1 MKSKF
6 LNTVVSALFILAAGA
21 AQAKDSDLLSLS
33 VEHFRDTATVTD
45 TGPDA
50 VTISTENGYKETRG
64 PLRTVWNDEF
74 LEGIIDKKTGR
85 NSFLVSVWITYTG
98 NSRSYATASY
108 LTQQG
113 PRSVPATLA
122 RLNKSYCAVGDC
134 TYTEYLTFPVDETML
149 RQLAA
154 EPAAGKHVLWSFKL
168 VAKSGP
174 NYSGGFSSAEIAGLL
189 AKVDGYR
196 PALAAAAATA
206 AVAAARSATTAVAS
220 ATAVATTTPLM
231 RDFGVGGMAV
241 AATADQ
247 PDRAG
252 VLIFAVTGGSVAHK
266 AGIIVGDILYEFN
279 GHPVRTP
286 TELQAAVA
294 ACAANTVAAIKL
306 FRGTNATAV
315 SARF

>member
-6 LNTVVSALFILAAGA
+6 LNTGVLALFILAAGA
-21 AQAKDSDLLSLS
+21 AQAKDSDPLSLS
-33 VEHFRDTATVTD
+33 VEHFKDTATVTD

-85 NSFLVSVWITYTG
+85 KSFLASVWITYTG

-108 LTQQG
+108 LAPQG
-113 PRSVPATLA
+113 PRSVPATLT

-174 NYSGGFSSAEIAGLL
+174 DYSGGFSSAEIAGLL
-189 AKVDGYR
+189 AKVDDYR
-196 PALAAAAATA
+196 PGLAAAAASTA
-206 AVAAARSATTAVAS
+206 VVPTAVAATLAATTS
-220 ATAVATTTPLM
+220 LT

-252 VLIFAVTGGSVAHK
+252 VLIIAVTGGSVAHK

-279 GHPVRTP
+279 GHPIRTP
-286 TELQAAVA
+286 AELQAAVA

>member
-6 LNTVVSALFILAAGA
+6 LNTGVLALFILAAGA
-21 AQAKDSDLLSLS
+21 AQAKDSDPLSLS
-33 VEHFRDTATVTD
+33 VEHFKDTATVTD

-85 NSFLVSVWITYTG
+85 KSFLASVWITYTG

-108 LTQQG
+108 LAPQG
-113 PRSVPATLA
+113 PRSVPATLT

-174 NYSGGFSSAEIAGLL
+174 DYSGCFSSAEIAGLL
-189 AKVDGYR
+189 AKVDDYR
-196 PALAAAAATA
+196 PGLAAAAASTA
-206 AVAAARSATTAVAS
+206 VVPTAVAATLAATTS
-220 ATAVATTTPLM
+220 LT

-252 VLIFAVTGGSVAHK
+252 VLIIAVTGGSVAHK

-279 GHPVRTP
+279 GHPIRTP
-286 TELQAAVA
+286 AELQAAVA

>member
-6 LNTVVSALFILAAGA
+6 LNTVIPVLFILAAGN

-33 VEHFRDTATVTD
+33 VEHFKDTATVTD
-45 TGPDA
+45 TGPAA
-50 VTISTENGYKETRG
+50 VTISTENGYKDGRG
-64 PLRTVWNDEF
+64 PMRTVWNDEF
-74 LEGIIDKKTGR
+74 LEGIIDKNTGR
-85 NSFLVSVWITYTG
+85 KSFLVSVWITYTG

-108 LTQQG
+108 LAPQG
-113 PRSVPATLA
+113 PRSVPATLT
-122 RLNKSYCAVGDC
+122 RLNKSFCAVGDC
-134 TYTEYLTFPVDETML
+134 TYTEYLTFPVDEAML

-154 EPAAGKHVLWSFKL
+154 EPAAGKHVLWPFKL

-174 NYSGGFSSAEIAGLL
+174 GYSGGFSSAEIAGLL
-189 AKVDGYR
+189 AKVDDYR
-196 PALAAAAATA
+196 PGLAAAAATT
-206 AVAAARSATTAVAS
+206 AVAAATLAATTS
-220 ATAVATTTPLM
+220 LT

-252 VLIFAVTGGSVAHK
+252 VLIIAVTGGSVAHK

-279 GHPVRTP
+279 GRPVRTP
-286 TELQAAVA
+286 AELQAAVA

>member
-6 LNTVVSALFILAAGA
+6 LNTLVPALFILAVGT

-33 VEHFRDTATVTD
+33 VEHFKDTATVTD
-45 TGPDA
+45 TAPDG
-50 VTISTENGYKETRG
+50 VTISTENGYKEHRG

-74 LEGIIDKKTGR
+74 LEGIIDKKTGQK
-85 NSFLVSVWITYTG
+85 SFLVSVWITYTG
-98 NSRSYATASY
+98 NSRSYTTASY
-108 LTQQG
+108 LAPQG
-113 PRSVPATLA
+113 PRSVPATLT

-134 TYTEYLTFPVDETML
+134 TNTEYLTFPVDETML

-154 EPAAGKHVLWSFKL
+154 EPAAGKHVLWPFKL

-174 NYSGGFSSAEIAGLL
+174 GYSGGFSSAEIAGLL
-189 AKVDGYR
+189 AKVDDYR
-196 PALAAAAATA
+196 PGVAATAAAAATSVVA
-206 AVAAARSATTAVAS
+206 PTAVAAATLAATTS
-220 ATAVATTTPLM
+220 LT

-252 VLIFAVTGGSVAHK
+252 VLIIAVTGGSVAHK

-286 TELQAAVA
+286 AELQAAVA

-315 SARF
+315 TARF

>member
-6 LNTVVSALFILAAGA
+6 LNAVIPALFILAAGT

-33 VEHFRDTATVTD
+33 VEHFKDTATVTE
-45 TGPDA
+45 TAPEA

-85 NSFLVSVWITYTG
+85 KSFLVSVWVTYTG

-108 LTQQG
+108 LAPQG
-113 PRSVPATLA
+113 PRSVPATLT

-154 EPAAGKHVLWSFKL
+154 EPAAGKHVLWPFKL
-168 VAKSGP
+168 AAKSGP

-189 AKVDGYR
+189 ARVDDYR
-196 PALAAAAATA
+196 PGLATA
-206 AVAAARSATTAVAS
+206 AVTAAPAANTAVAA
-220 ATAVATTTPLM
+220 ATLAATTSLT
-231 RDFGVGGMAV
+231 RDFGVGGLAV
-241 AATADQ
+241 AASAEQ

-252 VLIFAVTGGSVAHK
+252 VLIIAVTGGSVAHK

-286 TELQAAVA
+286 AELQAAVA
-294 ACAANTVAAIKL
+294 ACATNTVAAIKL

>member
-6 LNTVVSALFILAAGA
+6 LNTVVPALFIFAAGA

-33 VEHFRDTATVTD
+33 VEHFKDTATVTD

-74 LEGIIDKKTGR
+74 LEGIIDKNTGR
-85 NSFLVSVWITYTG
+85 KSFLVSVSITYTG

-108 LTQQG
+108 LAPQG
-113 PRSVPATLA
+113 PRSVPATLT
-122 RLNKSYCAVGDC
+122 RLNKSFCAVGDC

-154 EPAAGKHVLWSFKL
+154 EPAAGKHVLWPFKL

-174 NYSGGFSSAEIAGLL
+174 GYSGGFSSAEIAGLL
-189 AKVDGYR
+189 AKVDDYR
-196 PALAAAAATA
+196 PGLAAAAVVPTA
-206 AVAAARSATTAVAS
+206 GAAATLAATTS
-220 ATAVATTTPLM
+220 LT

-252 VLIFAVTGGSVAHK
+252 VLIIAVTGGSVAHK

-286 TELQAAVA
+286 VELQAAVA

>member
-6 LNTVVSALFILAAGA
+6 LNTAIPVLFILAAGN

-33 VEHFRDTATVTD
+33 VEHFKDTATVTD
-45 TGPDA
+45 TGPAA
-50 VTISTENGYKETRG
+50 VTISTENGYKDGRG
-64 PLRTVWNDEF
+64 PMRTVWNDEF
-74 LEGIIDKKTGR
+74 LEGIIDKNTGR
-85 NSFLVSVWITYTG
+85 KSFLVSVWITYTG

-108 LTQQG
+108 LAPQG
-113 PRSVPATLA
+113 PRSVPATLT
-122 RLNKSYCAVGDC
+122 RLNKSFCAVGDC
-134 TYTEYLTFPVDETML
+134 TYTEYLTFPVDEAML

-154 EPAAGKHVLWSFKL
+154 EPAAGKHVLWPFKL

-174 NYSGGFSSAEIAGLL
+174 GYSGGFSSAEIAGLL
-189 AKVDGYR
+189 AKVDDYR
-196 PALAAAAATA
+196 PGLAAAAATT
-206 AVAAARSATTAVAS
+206 AVAAATLAATTS
-220 ATAVATTTPLM
+220 LT

>member
-6 LNTVVSALFILAAGA
+6 LNTVVPALFIFAAGA

-33 VEHFRDTATVTD
+33 VEHFKDTATVTD

-50 VTISTENGYKETRG
+50 VTISTENGYKDGRG
-64 PLRTVWNDEF
+64 PMRTVWNDEF
-74 LEGIIDKKTGR
+74 LEGIIDKNTGR
-85 NSFLVSVWITYTG
+85 KSFLVSVSITYTG

-108 LTQQG
+108 LAPQG
-113 PRSVPATLA
+113 PRSVPATLT
-122 RLNKSYCAVGDC
+122 RLNKSFCAVGDC

-154 EPAAGKHVLWSFKL
+154 EPAAGKHVLWPFKL

-174 NYSGGFSSAEIAGLL
+174 GYSGGFSSAEIAGLL
-189 AKVDGYR
+189 AKVDDYR
-196 PALAAAAATA
+196 PGLAAEAVAPPAAAAATLA
-206 AVAAARSATTAVAS
+206 ATTLL
-220 ATAVATTTPLM
+220 T

-252 VLIFAVTGGSVAHK
+252 VLIIAVTGGSVAHK

-286 TELQAAVA
+286 VELQAAVA

>member
-6 LNTVVSALFILAAGA
+6 LNTVVPALFILAAGA

-33 VEHFRDTATVTD
+33 VEHFKDTATVTD

-74 LEGIIDKKTGR
+74 LEGIVDKKTGR
-85 NSFLVSVWITYTG
+85 KSFLVSAWVTYTG

-108 LTQQG
+108 LAPQG
-113 PRSVPATLA
+113 PRSVPATLT

-189 AKVDGYR
+189 AKVDDYR
-196 PALAAAAATA
+196 PGLAAAADTPAVAAATA
-206 AVAAARSATTAVAS
+206 AATTS
-220 ATAVATTTPLM
+220 LT

-241 AATADQ
+241 AATPDQ

-252 VLIFAVTGGSVAHK
+252 VLIIAVTGGSVAHK

-286 TELQAAVA
+286 AELQAAVA

>member
-6 LNTVVSALFILAAGA
+6 LNTVVPALFIFAAGA

-33 VEHFRDTATVTD
+33 VEHFKDTATVTD

-50 VTISTENGYKETRG
+50 VTISTENGYKDGRG
-64 PLRTVWNDEF
+64 PMRTVWNDEF
-74 LEGIIDKKTGR
+74 LEGIIDKNTGR
-85 NSFLVSVWITYTG
+85 KSFLVSVSITYTG
-98 NSRSYATASY
+98 NSRSYTTASY
-108 LTQQG
+108 LAPQE
-113 PRSVPATLA
+113 PRSVPATLT
-122 RLNKSYCAVGDC
+122 RLNKSFCAVGDC

-154 EPAAGKHVLWSFKL
+154 EPAAGKHVLWPFKL
-168 VAKSGP
+168 VPKSGP
-174 NYSGGFSSAEIAGLL
+174 GYTGGLSSAEIAGLL
-189 AKVDGYR
+189 ARVDDYR
-196 PALAAAAATA
+196 PGLAAAAAT
-206 AVAAARSATTAVAS
+206 TAVAPTAAAA
-220 ATAVATTTPLM
+220 ATLAATNSLT
-231 RDFGVGGMAV
+231 RNFGVGGMAV

-252 VLIFAVTGGSVAHK
+252 ILIIAVTGGSVAHK

-286 TELQAAVA
+286 AELQAAVA

-306 FRGTNATAV
+306 FRGTNATEV